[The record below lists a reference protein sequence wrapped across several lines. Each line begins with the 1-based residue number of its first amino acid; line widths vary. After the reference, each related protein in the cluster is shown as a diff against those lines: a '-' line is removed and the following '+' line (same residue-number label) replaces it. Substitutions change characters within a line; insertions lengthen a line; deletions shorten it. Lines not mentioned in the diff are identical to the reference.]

1 MVGRRK
7 PPQFG
12 TTCTSRPAGQPANSL
27 PCDVIAQPRARTR
40 GSHRIITCKTIVE
53 RTRTQKTE
61 QSVIPQSLLTSVLH
75 WILLASFGRP
85 HKFWTMIDHIL
96 GRPSQRLKSLQVLLV
111 LIAWTGY
118 LIRGNRHGPYFVRR
132 ISRRL
137 SNKLTT
143 WQSFCMTMTGLYLLK
158 NMDKLLGLGGLD
170 PASQGQF

>member
-1 MVGRRK
+1 
-7 PPQFG
+7 
-12 TTCTSRPAGQPANSL
+12 
-27 PCDVIAQPRARTR
+27 
-40 GSHRIITCKTIVE
+40 
-53 RTRTQKTE
+53 
-61 QSVIPQSLLTSVLH
+61 
-75 WILLASFGRP
+75 
-85 HKFWTMIDHIL
+85 MIDHIL